1 MKRSPAYFALVL
13 AAALATGGLVGCGQN
28 APTEPS
34 APKASAAAAEQTKD
48 EVIAE
53 LEKAAATNP
62 EFNSI
67 TVNETTTWTYDG
79 GETSEPK
86 TRTAQGVYKFDES
99 VYQLNESIEIE
110 YLGEKARYFTDGT
123 DAVLDF
129 DGTVISGTTEQFKT
143 QEYSGFDT
151 FVSHV
156 IGEMETLVACAD
168 TAAIT
173 KSDGLTNYVLTLDAD
188 KLAAMTEELTALKE
202 EGIPVKDATL
212 ALFFDEDENVRS
224 MELSLGF
231 DGYGIAE
238 RLEFSDINNTE
249 VDPEPEATMA
259 YEEAEKELQVQIDE
273 LFKELDAY
281 VSTPSDQ
288 SSSDTTSAK

>member
-34 APKASAAAAEQTKD
+34 APKASAAAAEQTED
-48 EVIAE
+48 EVFAE

-129 DGTVISGTTEQFKT
+129 DGTVTSGTTEQFKT

-151 FVSHV
+151 FVSHA

-168 TAAIT
+168 TARRHRQST
-173 KSDGLTNYVLTLDAD
+173 KSPQNHDFAAILSKNLLHECRTL
-188 KLAAMTEELTALKE
+188 K
-202 EGIPVKDATL
+202 
-212 ALFFDEDENVRS
+212 R
-224 MELSLGF
+224 
-231 DGYGIAE
+231 
-238 RLEFSDINNTE
+238 
-249 VDPEPEATMA
+249 
-259 YEEAEKELQVQIDE
+259 
-273 LFKELDAY
+273 
-281 VSTPSDQ
+281 
-288 SSSDTTSAK
+288 